1 MKRRTLL
8 QWIIST
14 APALS
19 FTRVRLGAQARQLTP
34 EAIATL
40 RAVGATVLPASI
52 GAGKVTAT
60 VDRFIEW
67 TRDYQEGVPTS
78 HGYGHPRLE
87 RTAASPA
94 PDYVAQL
101 AALDAAARA
110 RGGAFGSLDLEARRA
125 LLNDA
130 LTAANV
136 RTLPGR
142 PTGQH
147 VASDL
152 MGFYFRS
159 SEATDV
165 CYQAAIGRQMCRPIQ
180 ITTRKPAELK
190 G

>member
-1 MKRRTLL
+1 MRRRTLL
-8 QWIIST
+8 QWMLST

-19 FTRVRLGAQARQLTP
+19 FTRVRLAAQPRELTP
-34 EAIATL
+34 DAVATL
-40 RAVGATVLPASI
+40 RALGTTVLPASI
-52 GAGKVTAT
+52 GAAKVSAT
-60 VDRFIEW
+60 IDRFVEW
-67 TRDYQEGVPTS
+67 TRNYREGVPTS

-101 AALDAAARA
+101 AALEGAARR
-110 RGGAFGSLDLEARRA
+110 RGASFGALDLESRRA
-125 LLNDA
+125 ILHDA
-130 LTAANV
+130 LTATNV

-159 SEATDV
+159 SEAADQ
-165 CYQAAIGRQMCRPIQ
+165 CYEAAIGRQACRPIQ
-180 ITTRKPAELK
+180 ITTRRPAPLK

>member
-1 MKRRTLL
+1 MRRRTLL
-8 QWIIST
+8 QWILST
-14 APALS
+14 ASALPL
-19 FTRVRLGAQARQLTP
+19 TRVRLAAQPRELTP

-40 RAVGATVLPASI
+40 RALGTTVLPASI
-52 GAGKVTAT
+52 GAAKVAAT
-60 VDRFIEW
+60 TDRFIDW
-67 TRDYQEGVPTS
+67 TRGYREGVPTS

-87 RTAASPA
+87 RTAASPV

-101 AALDAAARA
+101 AALEGAARK
-110 RGGAFGSLDLEARRA
+110 RGAGFAALDLDARRA
-125 LLNDA
+125 ILDDA
-130 LTAANV
+130 LTAASV

-159 SEATDV
+159 SEAADQ

-180 ITTRKPAELK
+180 ITTRKPAPLA
-190 G
+190 